1 MPFSIVEA
9 APLRYDSISSD
20 TTWSSDQT
28 LTTDVVVQ
36 SGARLT
42 IEDITVTANAFD
54 SGGLYGGG
62 LSTNKIE
69 VIVENGGELVVEP
82 GAILTAASAGDWY
95 GVVFLPGSGGSVT
108 SAVIE
113 YGTVGVTIQGAS
125 PIISGTTIA
134 DMQGDDGPNW
144 SSPGEMAAG
153 IVISGTCTSQ
163 VISNTI
169 EIIAGGNG
177 QAGADGF
184 NGSGGGTGSDGDDGG
199 KGGDAYGI
207 WVQGGATPTVSNNII
222 KIIHGGAGGD
232 GGDGGDGNG
241 CTGLGDG
248 ACGGAGGDAGAG
260 GEANGIYIDAADCSL
275 SGNTLIDISGGAG
288 GHGGSGGGAAL
299 GCAGDSGHPAG
310 GAGGTG
316 GSAGDGGDGGVATGI
331 KIVDASPTAQDNNI
345 LSDWAITIH
354 PIAGGAGGSAGT
366 PQNGL
371 AGGDGYAPGG
381 GSGAPGGDGG
391 NGGGGGD
398 GGKGGDGGGA
408 SGIFVYALSGSANPW
423 LVHNNSSG
431 IILGGPGGDGSDGA
445 NGGNGG
451 NGGDG
456 DSNVALG
463 GDGGVGGAGGSNGS
477 GGKGGDGGVAVGI
490 YSLGNQAE
498 PVLLRNSTAAIKGND
513 AGSAGDAGTGGDGG
527 VGGDGGNG
535 TTDGDG
541 GDGGDGGSASGSLG
555 GGGGWGGDSY
565 GIMLLSPDV
574 LVQNN
579 LAHTIAGGQGSGGG
593 DGGTGGDGG
602 NGGTGDANGSGG
614 DGGDGGNGGSGGN
627 IGEGKGI
634 HVYTTTYVY
643 NNTIND
649 VVSGSP
655 GVLAGGAA
663 GWGGVAGTPSGSTGA
678 PGFSGGA
685 GSPGYG
691 YGIYI
696 ASGLPKLVNNIVSY
710 VPAGSSSSTI
720 KYGIYSAVSILGV
733 NIDRDFNDVYDW
745 DTNYYQISSGTH
757 DIHQDPLFEDR
768 LNRDYHLKSNSPC
781 IDAGD
786 DGSYSGMGLPT
797 EDIDFDS
804 RPDGPKYDIGADE
817 FVTVSPSG
825 VTIAG
830 PMQGEIKTGYAFTAT
845 VAPAS
850 TTTPLTYTWQ
860 ADDQSTATVTGTLSS
875 STVFTWTTIGRK
887 TITVTV
893 ANVGGQETSTRV
905 IQIGHQIYLPLVLRS
920 S

>member
-222 KIIHGGAGGD
+222 KIIHG
-232 GGDGGDGNG
+232 
-241 CTGLGDG
+241 
-248 ACGGAGGDAGAG
+248 
-260 GEANGIYIDAADCSL
+260 
-275 SGNTLIDISGGAG
+275 
-288 GHGGSGGGAAL
+288 
-299 GCAGDSGHPAG
+299 
-310 GAGGTG
+310 
-316 GSAGDGGDGGVATGI
+316 GDGGDGGVATGI